1 MLNPLEYIIF
11 TRFFAEKLKQI
22 RQKRRL
28 IFGDDVEISYNPPA
42 DGNCQSQCIE
52 KELSESQPNPVTHL
66 DVRHNVVT
74 LLNEK
79 QPMNFVPATEWPQY
93 LTKMAQPTEF
103 GDHITLWAA
112 AQK

>member
-1 MLNPLEYIIF
+1 MVSAPPLWLNPRSAPAVGLCMLNPLEYIIF

-22 RQKRRL
+22 RQKRL

-42 DGNCQSQCIE
+42 DGNCQFQCIA

-66 DVRHNVVT
+66 EVRQYVVT
-74 LLNEK
+74 LLDEN

-93 LTKMAQPTEF
+93 
-103 GDHITLWAA
+103 
-112 AQK
+112 